1 MPTRWRFFLLFAA
14 LAEGTSNAGEI
25 AGLRPQLPP
34 FLERDLEV
42 VFVNDFLGRG
52 GSIDDFRTQQLIVS
66 AMFSEKWLALI
77 DHSIMTLTDAAT
89 PGRVDQLSA
98 SLGYQFKDTSSD
110 RLVSKLVAGIG
121 VRSAGDFA
129 GQRMQNGFH
138 RLVGNNVDILPYTN
152 TSRTDATIWF
162 DTDYY
167 RRFGETDKSGWRSGY
182 WLRASSLLSSGGQW
196 DSSAGLF
203 AHTGKPGM
211 DFWLGIRRDWRSGY
225 DDLVL
230 RETAEA
236 EDDLAIV
243 LGARFGAL
251 VIETVQQLNNDASY
265 GQIRLV
271 STGVST
277 ARRDGEA
284 VRWGLEAGFLLPN
297 VELRLAG
304 RYRAQILTNSWKESI
319 VIGLSY
325 GEPQQKDNANV
336 FVRSQQIDV
345 GVDLERPLSEQHN
358 WISLYATIGAGWRT
372 EKLIGVD
379 DLEGESSESDS
390 GVVLLAGTGLRF
402 DAARLGQHWNYR
414 ITLGLSGRLPIDGV
428 DLQIA
433 DQLIGT
439 QNPALD
445 LMLGMTFDF

>member
-1 MPTRWRFFLLFAA
+1 M
-14 LAEGTSNAGEI
+14 NAGEI

-77 DHSIMTLTDAAT
+77 DHSIMTLTDAAI

-110 RLVSKLVAGIG
+110 HLVSKLVAGIG

-129 GQRMQNGFH
+129 GQRIQNGFH
-138 RLVGNNVDILPYTN
+138 RLVGNNVDILPYTS

-167 RRFGETDKSGWRSGY
+167 RRFGETGRNGWQSGY
-182 WLRASSLLSSGGQW
+182 WLRASSLLSSSGQW

-203 AHTGKPGM
+203 ALTGKPGM

-251 VIETVQQLNNDASY
+251 VIETVQQVNNDASY
-265 GQIRLV
+265 GQIRLM
-271 STGVST
+271 STGVRT
-277 ARRDGEA
+277 ARSDGDA
-284 VRWGLEAGFLLPN
+284 ARWGLEAGFLLPD
-297 VELRLAG
+297 VELRLTG
-304 RYRAQILTNSWKESI
+304 RYRTQILTNSASKWKESI
-319 VIGLSY
+319 VIGVSY
-325 GEPQQKDNANV
+325 GEPQQKNNADV
-336 FVRSQQIDV
+336 FVRSQQFDV
-345 GVDLERPLSEQHN
+345 GVGLERPLSEQHN
-358 WISLYATIGAGWRT
+358 WISLYANLGAGWRT

-390 GVVLLAGTGLRF
+390 GVVLLASTGLRF
-402 DAARLGQHWNYR
+402 DAARLGQYWNFR

-428 DLQIA
+428 ELQIA
-433 DQLIGT
+433 DQLIGA
-439 QNPALD
+439 QNPALN

>member
-1 MPTRWRFFLLFAA
+1 M
-14 LAEGTSNAGEI
+14 NAGEI
-25 AGLRPQLPP
+25 SGLRPQLPP

-52 GSIDDFRTQQLIVS
+52 GSVDDFRTQQLIVS
-66 AMFSEKWLALI
+66 AKFSERWLALL

-110 RLVSKLVAGIG
+110 HHASKLFAGVG
-121 VRSAGDFA
+121 VRSVGDFA

-152 TSRTDATIWF
+152 TSRTDATIWI

-167 RRFGETDKSGWRSGY
+167 RRIGEKGKNGWRSGY

-203 AHTGKPGM
+203 ALIGKPGM

-271 STGVST
+271 STGIKT
-277 ARRDGEA
+277 ARSDGDA
-284 VRWGLEAGFLLPN
+284 ARWGLEAGFLLPN

-304 RYRAQILTNSWKESI
+304 RYRSQILTNSWTQSI
-319 VIGLSY
+319 VIGVSY
-325 GEPQQKDNANV
+325 GEPQQRSNESI
-336 FVRSQQIDV
+336 FVRSQQIDI
-345 GVDLERPLSEQHN
+345 GVSLERPLFEQHD
-358 WISLYATIGAGWRT
+358 WISFYATLGTGWRT

-390 GVVLLAGTGLRF
+390 GVVLLASTGLRF

-414 ITLGLSGRLPIDGV
+414 ITLGLSGRLPMDSV
-428 DLQIA
+428 DLQIGN
-433 DQLIGT
+433 QLIGA